1 MSRKRLGAA
10 AAGIAAA
17 AVLSACSTGVAGQP
31 VAVPA
36 TGSATVAV
44 GAEAAVP
51 SADVETTWLTI
62 PATQAAAAPR
72 RIELLQTAASGATAR
87 CTAGPA
93 VAAAAAAAHR
103 GYLAAG
109 HCDEVP
115 GSSLTAGGEAVA
127 PYTGTRRGDRGVTV
141 AWGAVN
147 AAPTVAGHPVAGV
160 LKQHV
165 VQHLKQRTPACMD
178 GAVSGVRC
186 GTVVA
191 NDETGIYL
199 DLPSERGDSGSPL
212 FLVDRQGRA
221 TLIGLAEQRS
231 AGYTFG
237 AYLDPLLAET
247 GAKALIDRNS
257 AVDPRTDSRYST
269 ATAVQ

>member
-1 MSRKRLGAA
+1 MSRTRLGAA

-17 AVLSACSTGVAGQP
+17 VVLSACSTGVAGQP
-31 VAVPA
+31 VADPMTSGA
-36 TGSATVAV
+36 TTAESA
-44 GAEAAVP
+44 GP
-51 SADVETTWLTI
+51 STSVESNWLTI
-62 PATQAAAAPR
+62 PAEQAAAAPK
-72 RIELLQTAASGATAR
+72 RIQLLQTAADGATAR

-141 AWGAVN
+141 AWGATD
-147 AAPTVAGHPVAGV
+147 ATSTVAGHPVAGV
-160 LKQHV
+160 LKQDV
-165 VQHLKQRTPACMD
+165 VQLLPQGTPVCMD
-178 GAVSGVRC
+178 SNVSGVRC
-186 GTVVA
+186 GAVVE
-191 NDETGIYL
+191 NDATGIYL
-199 DLPSERGDSGSPL
+199 DLPAERGDSGAPL
-212 FLVDRQGRA
+212 FLLDGQGRA

-237 AYLDPLLAET
+237 AHLDPLLAQM
-247 GAKALIDRNS
+247 GAKALVDRTA
-257 AVDPRTDSRYST
+257 AVDPAADPRYSS
-269 ATAVQ
+269 ATTPQ